1 MLYGYCTKPADKSGE
16 FSKPQRQFLASLF
29 VTLFVV
35 CGKANFTNL
44 SRYGEYSD
52 RTYRRQYQKSFDFI
66 PFHAQ
71 TIAAAIEPSREQIA
85 AIDCSFISKSGKQTW
100 GVDNFYNGS
109 ISKSQKGLEISV
121 IAVVDMLAHQGYTL
135 SVKQTAKTEREAR
148 HQGGRQSTPLA
159 QPTANKKRK
168 SKSKSKSKSKPKA
181 EPVISERVKGY
192 LEQLKTTRSH
202 LPAAVKYLAAD
213 SFYSKKSVVDGVVN
227 LDLHLVS
234 KLRIDKEGV
243 WGKLP
248 PAHFRADLRY
258 CYTGDR
264 KPKGAPRKYDG
275 KVDLSDLSRL
285 EFGGELANGTKIYS
299 QVVWHVSLKRKI
311 RIVYLV
317 DQRNADKQRVALLFS
332 TDTTLDSLRLYEYYK
347 SRFQI
352 EFIFRDAKQFTGLC
366 DCQSRQQQSLD
377 FHFNVSLAALNIAKL
392 EQQPTPS
399 ETGEET
405 IPQSFSMATY
415 KRLALNGHLLERFI
429 SMLGLD
435 PTLIKSHPNYDLLLQ
450 YGSLAL

>member
-1 MLYGYCTKPADKSGE
+1 
-16 FSKPQRQFLASLF
+16 

-44 SRYGEYSD
+44 SRYGEYSE
-52 RTYRRQYQKSFDFI
+52 RTYRRQYQKSFEFI

-71 TIAAAIEPSREQIA
+71 TIAAAIDPSREQIA
-85 AIDCSFISKSGKQTW
+85 VLDCSFISKSGKQTW

-121 IAVVDMLAHQGYTL
+121 ISVVDVSAHQGYTL
-135 SVKQTAKTEREAR
+135 SVKQTATTD
-148 HQGGRQSTPLA
+148 RQPIPA
-159 QPTANKKRK
+159 QQTAKKKRQRKRQRK
-168 SKSKSKSKSKPKA
+168 SKSKSQAKTKT
-181 EPVISERVKGY
+181 EPVISKRVKGY
-192 LEQLKTTRSH
+192 LEQLKTTRAH
-202 LPAAVKYLAAD
+202 LPGAVKYLAAD
-213 SFYSKKSVVDGVVN
+213 SFYSKKSVVDGVVE

-234 KLRIDKEGV
+234 KLRID
-243 WGKLP
+243 
-248 PAHFRADLRY
+248 ADLRY
-258 CYTGDR
+258 CYTGEQ

-285 EFGGELANGTKIYS
+285 EFSGELANGTKLYS
-299 QVVWHVSLKRKI
+299 QVVWHVSLKRQI
-311 RIVYLV
+311 RLVYLV
-317 DQRNADKQRVALLFS
+317 DQRNLEKQRVALLFS
-332 TDTTLDSLRLYEYYK
+332 TDTTIDPIRLYEYYK

-377 FHFNVSLAALNIAKL
+377 FHFNASLAALNIAKL
-392 EQQPTPS
+392 KQQQTPS
-399 ETGEET
+399 DTNEDSQ
-405 IPQSFSMATY
+405 PQTFSMATY

-435 PTLIKSHPNYDLLLQ
+435 PTLIKSHPNYDSLLQ
-450 YGSLAL
+450 YGSLAP

>member
-1 MLYGYCTKPADKSGE
+1 M
-16 FSKPQRQFLASLF
+16 
-29 VTLFVV
+29 TLFVV

-44 SRYGEYSD
+44 SRYGEYSE
-52 RTYRRQYQKSFDFI
+52 RTYRRQYQKSVDFI

-71 TIAAAIEPSREQIA
+71 TIAAAIDPSREQIA

-100 GVDNFYNGS
+100 GLDNFYNGS

-121 IAVVDMLAHQGYTL
+121 IAVVDVSAHQGYTF
-135 SVKQTAKTEREAR
+135 SVKQTATTD
-148 HQGGRQSTPLA
+148 RQPIPDA
-159 QPTANKKRK
+159 QPTKKNKKKGKGKGK
-168 SKSKSKSKSKPKA
+168 SKSKAKT

-192 LEQLKTTRSH
+192 LEQLKTTRSQ

-213 SFYSKKSVVDGVVN
+213 SFYSKKSVVDGVVE

-234 KLRIDKEGV
+234 KLRID
-243 WGKLP
+243 
-248 PAHFRADLRY
+248 ADLRY
-258 CYTGDR
+258 CYTGVQ
-264 KPKGAPRKYDG
+264 KPNGAPRKYDG

-285 EFGGELANGTKIYS
+285 ALSGELANGTKIYS

-317 DQRNADKQRVALLFS
+317 DQRNPDKQRVALLFS
-332 TDTTLDSLRLYEYYK
+332 TDTTLDPLRLYKYYK

-377 FHFNVSLAALNIAKL
+377 FHFNASLAALNIAKL
-392 EQQPTPS
+392 EQQKTQS
-399 ETGEET
+399 DTGEDSQ
-405 IPQSFSMATY
+405 PQSFSMATY

-435 PTLIKSHPNYDLLLQ
+435 PTLIKSHPNYDRLLQ
-450 YGSLAL
+450 YGSLTP

>member
-1 MLYGYCTKPADKSGE
+1 
-16 FSKPQRQFLASLF
+16 

-44 SRYGEYSD
+44 SRYGEYSE

-85 AIDCSFISKSGKQTW
+85 AIDCSFISKSGKRTW

-121 IAVVDMLAHQGYTL
+121 ISVVDVSAHQGYTL
-135 SVKQTAKTEREAR
+135 SVKQTATTERKPISDAKR
-148 HQGGRQSTPLA
+148 TVK
-159 QPTANKKRK
+159 KKRK
-168 SKSKSKSKSKPKA
+168 SKSKAKA
-181 EPVISERVKGY
+181 KAKTKTKTKIEPVISARVKGY
-192 LEQLKTTRSH
+192 LEQLKTTRRH
-202 LPAAVKYLAAD
+202 LPTVVKYLAAD
-213 SFYSKKSVVDGVVN
+213 SFYSKKSVVDGVVD

-234 KLRIDKEGV
+234 KLRID
-243 WGKLP
+243 
-248 PAHFRADLRY
+248 ADLRY
-258 CYTGDR
+258 CYTGEQ

-285 EFGGELANGTKIYS
+285 ELSGKLADGINMYS
-299 QVVWHVSLKRKI
+299 QVVWHVSLKRQI
-311 RIVYLV
+311 LIVYLV
-317 DQRNADKQRVALLFS
+317 DQRNPDKQRVALLFS
-332 TDTTLDSLRLYEYYK
+332 TDTTLDPLRLYEYYK

-366 DCQSRQQQSLD
+366 DCQSRQQKALD
-377 FHFNVSLAALNIAKL
+377 FHFNTSLAALNIAKL
-392 EQQPTPS
+392 EQQKTQS
-399 ETGEET
+399 ATGEDSQ
-405 IPQSFSMATY
+405 PQSFSMATY

-429 SMLGLD
+429 SMLELD
-435 PTLIKSHPNYDLLLQ
+435 PTLIKSHPNYDSLLQ
-450 YGSLAL
+450 YGSLTP

>member
-1 MLYGYCTKPADKSGE
+1 
-16 FSKPQRQFLASLF
+16 

-44 SRYGEYSD
+44 SRYGEYSE

-71 TIAAAIEPSREQIA
+71 TIAAAIDPSREQVA

-121 IAVVDMLAHQGYTL
+121 IAVVDVSAHQGYTL
-135 SVKQTAKTEREAR
+135 SVKQTATTD
-148 HQGGRQSTPLA
+148 RQPIPDA
-159 QPTANKKRK
+159 QPTKKNKKKGKGK
-168 SKSKSKSKSKPKA
+168 SKSKAKA
-181 EPVISERVKGY
+181 KTEPVISERVKGY
-192 LEQLKTTRSH
+192 LQQLKTTRDH
-202 LPAAVKYLAAD
+202 LPSAVKYLVAD
-213 SFYSKKSVVDGVVN
+213 SFYSKKSIVDGVVE
-227 LDLHLVS
+227 LDLHVVS
-234 KLRIDKEGV
+234 KLRID
-243 WGKLP
+243 
-248 PAHFRADLRY
+248 ADLRY
-258 CYTGDR
+258 CYTGEQ

-285 EFGGELANGTKIYS
+285 ELSGELANGTKIYS
-299 QVVWHVSLKRKI
+299 QVVWHVSLKRQI

-317 DQRNADKQRVALLFS
+317 DLRNPDKQRVALLFS
-332 TDTTLDSLRLYEYYK
+332 TDTTLDPLRLYEYYK

-366 DCQSRQQQSLD
+366 DCQSRQQPSLD
-377 FHFNVSLAALNIAKL
+377 FHFNASLAALNIAKL
-392 EQQPTPS
+392 EQQQSPLD
-399 ETGEET
+399 TGEDSQ
-405 IPQSFSMATY
+405 PRSFSMATY

-435 PTLIKSHPNYDLLLQ
+435 PTLIKSHPNYDTLLQ
-450 YGSLAL
+450 YGSLTP

>member
-1 MLYGYCTKPADKSGE
+1 
-16 FSKPQRQFLASLF
+16 
-29 VTLFVV
+29 VTLFVI

-44 SRYGEYSD
+44 SRYGDYSE
-52 RTYRRQYQKSFDFI
+52 RTYRRQYQKSFDFM

-71 TIAAAIEPSREQIA
+71 TIAAAIETSREQIA

-121 IAVVDMLAHQGYTL
+121 ISVVDVSAHQAYTL
-135 SVKQTAKTEREAR
+135 CVKQTATTERKPIPDAK
-148 HQGGRQSTPLA
+148 PA
-159 QPTANKKRK
+159 VKKKRK
-168 SKSKSKSKSKPKA
+168 SKSKAKA
-181 EPVISERVKGY
+181 KTKTKTEPMISERVKGY
-192 LEQLKTTRSH
+192 LEQLKTARAH
-202 LPAAVKYLAAD
+202 LPTAVKYLAAD
-213 SFYSKKSVVDGVVN
+213 SFYSKKSVVDGVVALN
-227 LDLHLVS
+227 LHLVS
-234 KLRIDKEGV
+234 KLRID
-243 WGKLP
+243 
-248 PAHFRADLRY
+248 ADLRY
-258 CYTGDR
+258 CYTGEQ

-285 EFGGELANGTKIYS
+285 ELSGELAGGTKIYS

-317 DQRNADKQRVALLFS
+317 DQRNPDKQRVALLFS
-332 TDTTLDSLRLYEYYK
+332 TDITLDPLRLYQYYK

-377 FHFNVSLAALNIAKL
+377 FHFNASLAALNIAKL
-392 EQQPTPS
+392 EQQQTQS
-399 ETGEET
+399 DTGEDSQR
-405 IPQSFSMATY
+405 QSFSMATY

-435 PTLIKSHPNYDLLLQ
+435 PTFIKSHPNYDLLLQ
-450 YGSLAL
+450 YGSLAP

>member
-1 MLYGYCTKPADKSGE
+1 
-16 FSKPQRQFLASLF
+16 

-44 SRYGEYSD
+44 SRDGEYSE
-52 RTYRRQYQKSFDFI
+52 RTYRRQYQKSFDFV

-71 TIAAAIEPSREQIA
+71 TIAAAIEPHREQIA
-85 AIDCSFISKSGKQTW
+85 AMDCSFISKSGKQTW

-109 ISKSQKGLEISV
+109 ISKSQTGLEISV
-121 IAVVDMLAHQGYTL
+121 ISVVDVLAHQGYTL
-135 SVKQTAKTEREAR
+135 SVKQTATTN
-148 HQGGRQSTPLA
+148 RQPIPDA
-159 QPTANKKRK
+159 QPTAKKKRK
-168 SKSKSKSKSKPKA
+168 SKSKSKSKSKAKT
-181 EPVISERVKGY
+181 EPVISERVQGY
-192 LEQLKTTRSH
+192 MEQLKTARAH
-202 LPAAVKYLAAD
+202 LPAAVKYVTAD
-213 SFYSKKSVVDGVVN
+213 SFYSKKSVVDEVVA

-234 KLRIDKEGV
+234 KLRID
-243 WGKLP
+243 
-248 PAHFRADLRY
+248 ADLRY
-258 CYTGDR
+258 CYTGEQ

-275 KVDLSDLSRL
+275 KVDLTDLSRL
-285 EFGGELANGTKIYS
+285 KLIGELADRTKIYS

-317 DQRNADKQRVALLFS
+317 DQCNPDKQRVALLFS
-332 TDTTLDSLRLYEYYK
+332 TDITLDPLCLYEYYK

-377 FHFNVSLAALNIAKL
+377 FHFNASLAALNIAKL
-392 EQQPTPS
+392 EQLKTQPDN
-399 ETGEET
+399 GEDSP
-405 IPQSFSMATY
+405 PQSFSMATY

-435 PTLIKSHPNYDLLLQ
+435 STLIKSHPNYDSLLQ
-450 YGSLAL
+450 YGSLTP

>member
-1 MLYGYCTKPADKSGE
+1 M
-16 FSKPQRQFLASLF
+16 
-29 VTLFVV
+29 V

-44 SRYGEYSD
+44 SRYGEYSERRGSPATQ

-109 ISKSQKGLEISV
+109 ISQSQKGLEISV
-121 IAVVDMLAHQGYTL
+121 ISVVDVSAHQGYTL
-135 SVKQTAKTEREAR
+135 SVKQTAKTDR
-148 HQGGRQSTPLA
+148 
-159 QPTANKKRK
+159 QPTPTAKKKRK

-181 EPVISERVKGY
+181 KTEPVISERVKGY
-192 LEQLKTTRSH
+192 LEQLKTARAH
-202 LPAAVKYLAAD
+202 LPTAVKYLTAD
-213 SFYSKKSVVDGVVN
+213 SFYSKKSVVDGVVA

-234 KLRIDKEGV
+234 KLRID
-243 WGKLP
+243 
-248 PAHFRADLRY
+248 ADLRY
-258 CYTGDR
+258 CYTGEQ

-285 EFGGELANGTKIYS
+285 GFGGELANGTKLYS

-311 RIVYLV
+311 LIVYLL
-317 DQRNADKQRVALLFS
+317 DQRNPSKQRVALLFS
-332 TDTTLDSLRLYEYYK
+332 TDITLDPLRLYEYYQ

-377 FHFNVSLAALNIAKL
+377 FHFNASLAALNIAKL
-392 EQQPTPS
+392 EQLKKQPH
-399 ETGEET
+399 TGQDSQ
-405 IPQSFSMATY
+405 PQSFSMATY
-415 KRLALNGHLLERFI
+415 KRLALNEHLLERFI
-429 SMLGLD
+429 SMLELD
-435 PTLIKSHPNYDLLLQ
+435 QTLIKAHPNYDSLLQ
-450 YGSLAL
+450 YGSLAP

>member
-1 MLYGYCTKPADKSGE
+1 M
-16 FSKPQRQFLASLF
+16 
-29 VTLFVV
+29 
-35 CGKANFTNL
+35 
-44 SRYGEYSD
+44 
-52 RTYRRQYQKSFDFI
+52 

-121 IAVVDMLAHQGYTL
+121 IAVVDVLAHQGYTL
-135 SVKQTAKTEREAR
+135 SVTQTATTN
-148 HQGGRQSTPLA
+148 RQPIPDA
-159 QPTANKKRK
+159 QPTAKKKRK
-168 SKSKSKSKSKPKA
+168 SKSTSKSKAKT
-181 EPVISERVKGY
+181 EPVMSERVKGY
-192 LEQLKTTRSH
+192 LEQLKTARAH
-202 LPAAVKYLAAD
+202 LPTAVKYVAAD
-213 SFYSKKSVVDGVVN
+213 SFYSKKSVVDGVVE

-234 KLRIDKEGV
+234 KLRID
-243 WGKLP
+243 
-248 PAHFRADLRY
+248 ADLRY
-258 CYTGDR
+258 CYTGEQ

-275 KVDLSDLSRL
+275 KVDFSDLSRL
-285 EFGGELANGTKIYS
+285 ELSGELADGTKVYS

-317 DQRNADKQRVALLFS
+317 DQRNPDKQRVALLFS
-332 TDTTLDSLRLYEYYK
+332 TDTTLAPFRLYAYYK

-377 FHFNVSLAALNIAKL
+377 FHFNASLAALNIAKL
-392 EQQPTPS
+392 EQQPTQS
-399 ETGEET
+399 DTGKDLQ
-405 IPQSFSMATY
+405 PQSFSMATY

-450 YGSLAL
+450 YGSLIP

>member
-1 MLYGYCTKPADKSGE
+1 M
-16 FSKPQRQFLASLF
+16 
-29 VTLFVV
+29 TLFVV

-44 SRYGEYSD
+44 SRYGEYSE

-66 PFHAQ
+66 PFHAE
-71 TIAAAIEPSREQIA
+71 TIAAAIEPSKEQVA

-100 GVDNFYNGS
+100 GLDNFYNGS

-121 IAVVDMLAHQGYTL
+121 IAVVDVSAHQGYTL
-135 SVKQTAKTEREAR
+135 SVKQTATTAR
-148 HQGGRQSTPLA
+148 QPIPLA
-159 QPTANKKRK
+159 QPTKKKKKKGKGKGK
-168 SKSKSKSKSKPKA
+168 SKSKAKT
-181 EPVISERVKGY
+181 EPVISARVKGY
-192 LEQLKTTRSH
+192 LEQLKTTRAH

-213 SFYSKKSVVDGVVN
+213 SFYSKKSVVDGVVA

-234 KLRIDKEGV
+234 KLRID
-243 WGKLP
+243 
-248 PAHFRADLRY
+248 ADLRY
-258 CYTGDR
+258 CYTGEQ

-285 EFGGELANGTKIYS
+285 ELSGELADGTKIYS
-299 QVVWHVSLKRKI
+299 QVVWHVSLKRRI

-317 DQRNADKQRVALLFS
+317 DQRNPDKQRVALLFS
-332 TDTTLDSLRLYEYYK
+332 TDTEIDPIRLYEYYK

-377 FHFNVSLAALNIAKL
+377 FHFNASLAALNIAKL
-392 EQQPTPS
+392 EQQKS
-399 ETGEET
+399 QLDTGKDSQ
-405 IPQSFSMATY
+405 PQSFSMATY

-429 SMLGLD
+429 SMLELD
-435 PTLIKSHPNYDLLLQ
+435 PTLIKSHPNYDSLLQ
-450 YGSLAL
+450 YGSLAP

>member
-1 MLYGYCTKPADKSGE
+1 M
-16 FSKPQRQFLASLF
+16 
-29 VTLFVV
+29 TLFVV

-44 SRYGEYSD
+44 SRYGEYSE
-52 RTYRRQYQKSFDFI
+52 RTYRRQYQKSVDFI

-121 IAVVDMLAHQGYTL
+121 ISVVDVSAHQAYTL
-135 SVKQTAKTEREAR
+135 CVKQTATTERKPIPDAK
-148 HQGGRQSTPLA
+148 
-159 QPTANKKRK
+159 PTVKKKRK
-168 SKSKSKSKSKPKA
+168 SKSKAKTKTKT
-181 EPVISERVKGY
+181 EPMISERVKGY
-192 LEQLKTTRSH
+192 LEQLKTAHAH
-202 LPAAVKYLAAD
+202 LPTAVKYLAAD
-213 SFYSKKSVVDGVVN
+213 SFYSKKSVVDGVVA

-234 KLRIDKEGV
+234 KLRID
-243 WGKLP
+243 
-248 PAHFRADLRY
+248 ADLRY
-258 CYTGDR
+258 CYTGEQ

-285 EFGGELANGTKIYS
+285 VFGGELANGTKMYS

-317 DQRNADKQRVALLFS
+317 DQRNPDKQRVALLFS
-332 TDTTLDSLRLYEYYK
+332 TDTTLDPFRLHEYYK

-366 DCQSRQQQSLD
+366 DCQSRQQQSLA

-392 EQQPTPS
+392 EQQKTQS
-399 ETGEET
+399 DTGEDSQ
-405 IPQSFSMATY
+405 PQSFSMATY

-429 SMLGLD
+429 SMLELD
-435 PTLIKSHPNYDLLLQ
+435 QTLIKAHPNYDSLLQ
-450 YGSLAL
+450 YGSLAS

>member
-1 MLYGYCTKPADKSGE
+1 
-16 FSKPQRQFLASLF
+16 

-44 SRYGEYSD
+44 SRYGQYSE

-121 IAVVDMLAHQGYTL
+121 IAVVDVLAHQGYTL
-135 SVKQTAKTEREAR
+135 SVQQTAKTERQPIPDAR
-148 HQGGRQSTPLA
+148 
-159 QPTANKKRK
+159 PTAKKKRK
-168 SKSKSKSKSKPKA
+168 SKSKSKSKSKPKT

-192 LEQLKTTRSH
+192 LKQLKIARSH
-202 LPAAVKYLAAD
+202 LPAVVKYLTAD
-213 SFYSKKSVVDGVVN
+213 SFYSKKSVVDGVIE
-227 LDLHLVS
+227 LDLHLIS
-234 KLRIDKEGV
+234 KLRID
-243 WGKLP
+243 
-248 PAHFRADLRY
+248 ADLRY
-258 CYTGDR
+258 CYTGEQ

-285 EFGGELANGTKIYS
+285 EFGGELANGTKLYS
-299 QVVWHVSLKRKI
+299 QVVWHLSLKRKI

-317 DQRNADKQRVALLFS
+317 DQRNPEKQRVALLFS
-332 TDTTLDSLRLYEYYK
+332 TDTTLAPLRLYEYYK

-352 EFIFRDAKQFTGLC
+352 EFIFRDSKQFTGLC
-366 DCQSRQQQSLD
+366 DCQSRHQQSLD
-377 FHFNVSLAALNIAKL
+377 FHFNASLAALNLAKL
-392 EQQPTPS
+392 EQQKTQS
-399 ETGEET
+399 DTGEDSP
-405 IPQSFSMATY
+405 PQSFSMATY

-429 SMLGLD
+429 SMLELD
-435 PTLIKSHPNYDLLLQ
+435 PTLIKSHPNYDSLLQ
-450 YGSLAL
+450 YGSLAP